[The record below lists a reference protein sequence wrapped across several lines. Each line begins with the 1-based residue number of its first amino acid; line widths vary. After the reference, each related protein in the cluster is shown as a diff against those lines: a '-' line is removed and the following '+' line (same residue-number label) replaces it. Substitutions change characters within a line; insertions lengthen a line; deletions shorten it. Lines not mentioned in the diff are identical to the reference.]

1 MTSTDEK
8 AYIDGYAYDI
18 FISYAHIDNQALFHE
33 KYGWIEEFYN
43 ELNLL
48 LTRRIGEAG
57 AIKIWWDN
65 KKLDG
70 SMEFNSY
77 IDKSIRQSAIIICL
91 TSPAYL
97 KSQYCQKELQTF
109 YDKAMTEPDG
119 LYLNDRSRI
128 INVLLNNIPYTK
140 WPKELIGTTGF
151 KFNDAKEADNYGDPY
166 DVTSPEFRNCL
177 KGLRDAIIKL
187 IDEFKTKEQPVAYK
201 NKFSIFFGDV
211 SDTLRQL
218 KKKTVVELKALDFDV
233 VSDVPPPYEELEHES
248 CVKEKLKQAQL
259 SVHLLDQYPGRE
271 IEGKESIWYPQKQTV
286 LSLECPQ
293 PQLIWTPLELKLDDV
308 EEEDYKHFLQNL
320 ETEKPSNKSIRLIHG
335 IRSELTKQII
345 DISSTLQTAEIKPS
359 KERITV
365 LLDTHYDDQLY
376 ALEISKQLI
385 EKGIQPY
392 INPEEDDPKKNI
404 IILEDRISQVSKL
417 VFFYG
422 KVSYHWVAERIK
434 SALQFIVSNKYPEK
448 GFCIYMLPT
457 HKDAGD
463 LSSFENWY
471 VPIKIVDN
479 SDSLQQFLKS

>member
-1 MTSTDEK
+1 MASTNGD
-8 AYIDGYAYDI
+8 AYINGYAYDI

-33 KYGWIEEFYN
+33 QYGWIEEFYN

-48 LTRRIGEAG
+48 LIRRIGEAG

-77 IDKSIRQSAIIICL
+77 IDKSIQQSAIIICL

-109 YDKAMTEPDG
+109 YNKALLEPVG

-128 INVLLNNIPYTK
+128 LNVLLNNIPYTK

-151 KFNDAKEADNYGDPY
+151 KFNDATEADNYGDPY
-166 DVTSPEFRNCL
+166 DITSIGFKNNL
-177 KGLRDAIIKL
+177 KALRDAIIKL
-187 IDEFKTKEQPVAYK
+187 MEEFKANEQPVVK
-201 NKFSIFFGDV
+201 DKFTIFFGDV
-211 SDTLRQL
+211 SDSLRQL
-218 KKKTVVELKALDFDV
+218 KKRTIAELKAQKLEV
-233 VSDVPPPYEELEHES
+233 VSDIPPPYEELEHES
-248 CVKEKLKQAQL
+248 CVKEKLKQAKL

-271 IEGKESIWYPQKQTV
+271 IEGNETVGYPQRQTL
-286 LSLECPQ
+286 LSLGCPQ
-293 PQLIWTPLELKLDDV
+293 AQLIWTPLEMNLEDV
-308 EEEDYKHFLQNL
+308 EEQDYKHFLQNL
-320 ETEKPSNKSIRLIHG
+320 ETDKPSNKDIRIIHG
-335 IRSELTKQII
+335 IKSELTRQIV
-345 DISSTLQTAEIKPS
+345 DISSTLKTEGIKPT

-365 LLDTHYDDQLY
+365 LLDTHYDDQLL

-385 EKGIQPY
+385 ESGIQPY
-392 INPEEDDPKKNI
+392 INPEDDDPKKNI
-404 IILEDRISQVSKL
+404 IMLEDRISQVSKL

-434 SALQFIVSNKYPEK
+434 SALQFIVSKKYPDK
-448 GFCIYMLPT
+448 DFCIYMLPT
-457 HKDAGD
+457 HTDRGD
-463 LSSFENWY
+463 LSSFNDWY

-479 SDSLQQFLKS
+479 SDALQQFLKS